1 MKSFELV
8 ILILISMFE
17 MIVSKVK
24 HGLGLNAKVG
34 KVGKTKIFMQL
45 TTTIVHG
52 SIIYFLKLFKKL
64 IKASS

>member
-1 MKSFELV
+1 M
-8 ILILISMFE
+8 SMFG
-17 MIVSKVK
+17 MIVSKGK
-24 HGLGLNAKVG
+24 HGLGLSAKVG

-45 TTTIVHG
+45 TTTIVSG

>member
-1 MKSFELV
+1 
-8 ILILISMFE
+8 MFE

-34 KVGKTKIFMQL
+34 KVGKTKTFMQL